1 MRNEK
6 SPTYILGFWTLISSN
21 RWYFSI
27 KKKIF
32 CPFESIFFFFFVHR
46 VERDKLR
53 ERDRQARA
61 SQMESEAHQHHH
73 SEPLFGVPVKV
84 SWTIFHFV
92 KFYKSG
98 RYLKLKWKKYKARN
112 VFVKLYFQFVVM
124 TYTFL
129 ALLMYLLFFAHYV
142 GTR

>member
-98 RYLKLKWKKYKARN
+98 RYLKLKWKKYKAAKCICQIILPICRDDI
-112 VFVKLYFQFVVM
+112 YFFGI
-124 TYTFL
+124 TYVPTFL
-129 ALLMYLLFFAHYV
+129 RTLCRY
-142 GTR
+142 